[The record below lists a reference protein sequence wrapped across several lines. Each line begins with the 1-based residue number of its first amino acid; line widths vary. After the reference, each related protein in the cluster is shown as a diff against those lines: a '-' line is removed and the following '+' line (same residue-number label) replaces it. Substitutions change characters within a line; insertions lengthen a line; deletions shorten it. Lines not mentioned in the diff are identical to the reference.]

1 MRVSKPPRTIT
12 VLAADSQPLFLDA
25 LVRTVRQDSGLHL
38 LGEALDG
45 RSALDAIRRLAPHV
59 VLLDSALPE
68 LDGQRVLGAMSRDSL
83 PSRVVLLAAEVEP
96 CDAYRAVVAGAAGV
110 LSKTASAEQIRR
122 AVRNAAAG
130 QVWLCEDAQRGIVQE
145 IRLRTRD
152 ERPLLSVREREVLGL
167 VADGLSAPMIGRR
180 LHVAPSTVRTH
191 IDHLYEK
198 LRAKERAQ
206 LVAIAM
212 RRGLL
217 E

>member
-1 MRVSKPPRTIT
+1 MLRSKPPRTIT

-25 LVRTVRQDSGLHL
+25 VVRTVRQDSGLRL

-45 RSALDAIRRLAPHV
+45 RTALDAIRRQKPDVA
-59 VLLDSALPE
+59 LLDLALPE
-68 LDGQRVLGAMSRDSL
+68 LDGHRVLRAMTRDDVA
-83 PSRVVLLAAEVEP
+83 SRVVLIAGELDP
-96 CDAYRAVVAGAAGV
+96 GDAYRAVAAGAAGV
-110 LSKTASAEQIRR
+110 LSKAVSAEQIRW

-130 QVWLCEDAQRGIVQE
+130 GVWLCQDAQLGIAQE
-145 IRLRTRD
+145 IRLRAPG
-152 ERPLLSVREREVLGL
+152 ERPLLSAREREVLGL
-167 VADGLSAPMIGRR
+167 VAEGLTAPIIGRR

-198 LRAKERAQ
+198 VGAKERAQ